1 MPFNVGHF
9 CGYLSH
15 KWARKL
21 VSGKRK
27 RWISNYGAAMNFK
40 AAAGRLCAAV
50 LAGEK
55 CCCARGLLQQLAAVA
70 PVSAPSWLFSSLHCF
85 CLL

>member
-1 MPFNVGHF
+1 MMPFNVGCF

-27 RWISNYGAAMNFK
+27 QWISNYGAVMNFK
-40 AAAGRLCAAV
+40 AVAGRLCAGW
-50 LAGEK
+50 GEG
-55 CCCARGLLQQLAAVA
+55 AALYRGCHSSWQQ
-70 PVSAPSWLFSSLHCF
+70 WHQ
-85 CLL
+85 